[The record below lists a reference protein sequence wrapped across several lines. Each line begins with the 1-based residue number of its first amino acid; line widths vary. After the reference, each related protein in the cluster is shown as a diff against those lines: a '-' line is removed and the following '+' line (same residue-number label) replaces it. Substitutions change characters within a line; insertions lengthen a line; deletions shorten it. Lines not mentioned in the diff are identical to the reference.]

1 MNKKII
7 LVAGDP
13 NSINS
18 EIIYKTW
25 KKLKK
30 NIRKKIYL
38 IGNYKLINEQLK
50 KLNFKIKTIKVN
62 DINIISENLKIIDIP
77 IKFRNPFNVSLKNSS
92 KYVIKS
98 LNLAHKLSLDKKIK
112 GLINC
117 PINKK
122 LIKKNKICGVTEF
135 LALKSVT
142 NNNSEVMML
151 YNKKLSVVP
160 LTTHINLKNVSK
172 KINKNLIITKIKT
185 LDKYYKKIFNKKPKV
200 AILGL
205 NPHNSE
211 LEKESEEINKIVPA
225 IVNLKKNGLNVHGPI
240 VADTMFIKDYKKF
253 DVIVGM
259 YHDQVLIPFK
269 TLFKFN
275 AINITLGLDYIR
287 VSPDHGTAI
296 DIIKKKRANFIS
308 LFECVKFIN
317 NLN

>member
-18 EIIYKTW
+18 EIIFKTW
-25 KKLKK
+25 QKLKN

-38 IGNYKLINEQLK
+38 IGNYKLINEQFK
-50 KLNFKIKTIKVN
+50 KLNFKIKTVKVDNIK
-62 DINIISENLKIIDIP
+62 IISKNLKIIDIP
-77 IKFRNPFNVSLKNSS
+77 IKFKNPFNVSFKDSA
-92 KYVIKS
+92 KYVIQS

-117 PINKK
+117 PVNKK
-122 LIKKNKICGVTEF
+122 LIKKRKILGVTEF
-135 LALKSVT
+135 LAQKNPT
-142 NNNSEVMML
+142 NNRSEVMML

-160 LTTHINLKNVSK
+160 LTTHIDLKNVSR
-172 KINKNLIITKIKT
+172 KINKNLIESKIKT
-185 LDKYYKKIFNKKPKV
+185 LDKYYKKIFNKKPKI

-211 LEKESEEINKIVPA
+211 LAKESEEITKIIPS
-225 IVNLKKNGLNVHGPI
+225 IVELKKNGINIHGPI
-240 VADTMFIKDYKKF
+240 VADTMFIEDYKKF
-253 DVIVGM
+253 NVIVGM

-275 AINITLGLDYIR
+275 AINITLGLNYIR
-287 VSPDHGTAI
+287 VSPDHGTATN
-296 DIIKKKRANFIS
+296 IIRKNKANYVS

>member
-18 EIIYKTW
+18 EIIFKTW
-25 KKLKK
+25 KKLKN

-38 IGNYKLINEQLK
+38 IGNYKLINEQFK
-50 KLNFKIKTIKVN
+50 KLNFRIKTVKVDNIK
-62 DINIISENLKIIDIP
+62 IISENLKIIDIP
-77 IKFRNPFNVSLKNSS
+77 IKFKNPFNVSLKDSS
-92 KYVIKS
+92 KYVIQS

-117 PINKK
+117 PVNKK
-122 LIKKNKICGVTEF
+122 LIKKRKIYGVTEF
-135 LALKSVT
+135 LAQKNST
-142 NNNSEVMML
+142 DNRSEVMML

-160 LTTHINLKNVSK
+160 LTTHINLKNVSRE
-172 KINKNLIITKIKT
+172 INKNLIASKIKT
-185 LDKYYKKIFNKKPKV
+185 LDKYYKKIFNKKPKI

-211 LEKESEEINKIVPA
+211 LAKESEEITKIIPS
-225 IVNLKKNGLNVHGPI
+225 IIELKKKGINIHGPI
-240 VADTMFIKDYKKF
+240 VADTMFIEDYKKF
-253 DVIVGM
+253 NVIVGM

-296 DIIKKKRANFIS
+296 NIIKKNKANYVS